1 MNCKLLTYSFMTE
14 SAVVD
19 CVLFDNFET
28 MRFSMCLC
36 KYLSSKLH
44 TYGCI
49 TESAVLD
56 CGLGEN
62 FELFHLSMIICKFVL

>member
-1 MNCKLLTYSFMTE
+1 
-14 SAVVD
+14 VVD

-44 TYGCI
+44 TYGSI
-49 TESAVLD
+49 TESAVVD

-62 FELFHLSMIICKFVL
+62 LEIMWFSISLC